1 MKTILDK
8 INKADEIQASK
19 VELGKHEVELG
30 AIDVWI
36 TAYKSA
42 AGKISSIKSKIIAA
56 NDELGMAISTLESLP
71 SVGDKLTAQ
80 MKELGI
86 TQELKNVESVNSS
99 IKGLVKSLNP
109 IYKNISNESKKI

>member
-36 TAYKSA
+36 TKYKNA
-42 AGKISSIKSKIIAA
+42 ENQIARVKAKIIAA
-56 NDELGMAISTLESLP
+56 NDELGMSLSDLESLP
-71 SVGDKLTAQ
+71 LIGDKLTAQ

-86 TQELKNVESVNSS
+86 TQELKNVEDVNNS
-99 IKGLVKSLNP
+99 IKGLVKKYNL
-109 IYKNISNESKKI
+109 IYKNISNAFK